1 MLNIVSADGTTIAS
15 DRPGDG
21 PAVVIVGGVVGDRSQ
36 QEPVADLLSAQFT
49 VYNYD
54 RRGHG
59 ESGFTGPYSVEREA
73 EDLAAVIEA
82 AGGAACVYATSG
94 CSVIALKAAASE
106 VPITKLALW
115 EPPFIVDDSR
125 PPVRSDYRQQL
136 EALLEQDRRGD
147 MVALFLTDGAGLPAP
162 LVEQLREAPFWDA
175 QEAHAHTLVYD
186 AAMMSD
192 FAIPATA
199 AQARVP
205 TLVLDGGTT
214 PWLTHA
220 ADKLAGILPDARRQ
234 TLSGQQHN
242 VEPAAIAPALAE
254 FFAA

>member
-1 MLNIVSADGTTIAS
+1 
-15 DRPGDG
+15 
-21 PAVVIVGGVVGDRSQ
+21 
-36 QEPVADLLSAQFT
+36 
-49 VYNYD
+49 
-54 RRGHG
+54 
-59 ESGFTGPYSVEREA
+59 
-73 EDLAAVIEA
+73 
-82 AGGAACVYATSG
+82 
-94 CSVIALKAAASE
+94 

-115 EPPFIVDDSR
+115 EAPFTVDGSR
-125 PPVRSDYRQQL
+125 PPVRADYRQQL

-147 MVALFLTDGAGLPAP
+147 MVALFLTDAAGLPAP
-162 LVEQLREAPFWDA
+162 LVEQLRQAPFWDA

-186 AAMMSD
+186 AAMMGD

-199 AQARVP
+199 AKARVP

-214 PWLTHA
+214 PWLTSA
-220 ADKLAGILPDARRQ
+220 ADKLAGVLPDARRQ